1 MDFLRDFFK
10 ILKNRKNLSTLVL
23 YCIVN
28 KTIINVVLVTI
39 QKPLT
44 RPFQNTPYISHGD
57 NFSIFDVCPNIIC

>member
-1 MDFLRDFFK
+1 MKKNKIHQYLMDFLRDFFK
-10 ILKNRKNLSTLVL
+10 ILKNWKNLSTLVL

-44 RPFQNTPYISHGD
+44 RPFQNTHY
-57 NFSIFDVCPNIIC
+57 